1 MMFNRRRKLMRQ
13 RRLPALC
20 LVVMLAM
27 GIRAA
32 TAQTNGPVVQNGPR
46 TTASNAARP
55 SNARPNGVRAPLVP
69 RGPSN
74 VGPRSPNAL
83 PMQMPAQPIAHFRSN
98 RLPFPRQVNPT
109 IRTTRPQPAAPSDPV
124 QPAASVLVK
133 NELTENRLPFTNL
146 QRNLTG
152 DGVQSIPARSEE
164 SEMVQRGF
172 RTINAQK
179 EPKPQEETAD
189 KLKPREGRHGVDRS
203 KGRNINNRLSYL
215 EALRSHRHEWHDRD
229 WWHERCKT
237 IVLVNTGYYFL
248 NGSYW
253 YPAFGYDPL
262 YSYYDY
268 DGPIYTYGN
277 LLPDQVIANVQ
288 AALQDAGYYFGAI
301 TGSLSVETRAALANF
316 QRDYGLIITG
326 AIDEPT
332 VEALGLY

>member
-1 MMFNRRRKLMRQ
+1 MR
-13 RRLPALC
+13 LSKFPVFC
-20 LVVMLAM
+20 LVAMLAM
-27 GIRAA
+27 GICTS

-46 TTASNAARP
+46 TAASNSVRASNAGP
-55 SNARPNGVRAPLVP
+55 KPVRAPTVS

-83 PMQMPAQPIAHFRSN
+83 PMQMPAQPVAHFRSN
-98 RLPFPRQVNPT
+98 RLAFPRQLNPPV
-109 IRTTRPQPAAPSDPV
+109 RTTRPQAAAPNAAV
-124 QPAASVLVK
+124 QPGGSVLVK
-133 NELTENRLPFTNL
+133 NELTDNRLPFTNV

-152 DGVQSIPARSEE
+152 DGVQSIPAQSEE
-164 SEMVQRGF
+164 SEVARHGF
-172 RTINAQK
+172 RTVNAQK
-179 EPKPQEETAD
+179 ELERQEEKAD
-189 KLKPREGRHGVDRS
+189 ALKPRERRHGTDKS
-203 KGRNINNRLSYL
+203 KGRNRNNRFSYL
-215 EALRSHRHEWHDRD
+215 DALRSHRHEWHDRD